1 MPLIC
6 NNGPKPEI
14 LEKHPQSIT
23 SLPPPCLKAV
33 LV

>member
-14 LEKHPQSIT
+14 PEKHLLSIT
-23 SLPPPCLKAV
+23 PLPPPCLKAF

>member
-6 NNGPKPEI
+6 INGPKPEI
-14 LEKHPQSIT
+14 PEKHFQSIT
-23 SLPPPCLKAV
+23 PLPPPCLKAV